1 MARSCGPAA
10 TLPGAA
16 MCDGVFVFVFRHT
29 SEPSGRLPLGLSLK
43 LNMHLQRTRQD
54 RADKGRSSLPHR
66 PQNSAR
72 ARYEKQTGTKALR
85 RLQQNAKLR
94 KTGLRAHE
102 GDCNIKRLKL
112 P

>member
-1 MARSCGPAA
+1 
-10 TLPGAA
+10 
-16 MCDGVFVFVFRHT
+16 MCNGVFVFVRRWA
-29 SEPSGRLPLGLSLK
+29 SKPSGRLPVGLSLK
-43 LNMHLQRTRQD
+43 SNVHLQSTRHN
-54 RADKGRSSLPHR
+54 RAYKDRSSLRHR

-94 KTGLRAHE
+94 KPGMRAHE